1 MDGAWLLGWVL
12 SALCAGLGL
21 AACALLPCTGMIDLV
36 PTSSALGWERIL
48 GEISY
53 LSEWWCV
60 GTAAQGVLGSPSL
73 RVFQNR
79 GDVALRDTVS
89 GYGGEELLERSFPT
103 SMVL

>member
-1 MDGAWLLGWVL
+1 MDGALLLGWVL
-12 SALCAGLGL
+12 SALCAGLGP

-79 GDVALRDTVS
+79 GDVALRD
-89 GYGGEELLERSFPT
+89 
-103 SMVL
+103 VLSRQRWW